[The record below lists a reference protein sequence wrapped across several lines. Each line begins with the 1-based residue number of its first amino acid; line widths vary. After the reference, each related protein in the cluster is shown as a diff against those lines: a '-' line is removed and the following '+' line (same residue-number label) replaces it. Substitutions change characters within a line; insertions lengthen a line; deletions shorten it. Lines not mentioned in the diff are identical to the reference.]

1 MSKWWKVTMEVPE
14 NGVAITRDIIEP
26 GRDAQEAHE
35 SAVAEFS
42 KRYSRVRVVDVEQ
55 IADEDEDETVGGYDE
70 EGPLPRQ
77 QEKAPPSAT
86 QPRLHT

>member
-35 SAVAEFS
+35 SAVAELS
-42 KRYSRVRVVDVEQ
+42 KRYSRVRVVDVEE
-55 IADEDEDETVGGYDE
+55 IANEDEDKTVGGFDE
-70 EGPLPRQ
+70 NGALPRD
-77 QEKAPPSAT
+77 EKHAAK
-86 QPRLHT
+86 QPRLST